1 MVRKIILLSQFGAY
15 FENHFVQVWKRW
27 NVCNTL
33 HLDHVKEGANNEDKD
48 IESTSR
54 SQASPLFRWNF
65 DKRRG
70 YPHPNPWIPPPAS
83 ASKSL
88 LSWLKVRSQ
97 ARSSCADGMSNTT
110 FGAIQK
116 RGVLSNYVI
125 NYYIF
130 ISLYYNIYFFI
141 YSIYIIKNIRNKY
154 IFINMYLCIWLFS

>member
-1 MVRKIILLSQFGAY
+1 MKIWHYLFSQANQEDVSIWNRDKIIVILLSLLLVRIWKFWGRGIKEHHFSDGILIRGAGT
-15 FENHFVQVWKRW
+15 RIP
-27 NVCNTL
+27 TL
-33 HLDHVKEGANNEDKD
+33 
-48 IESTSR
+48 ES
-54 SQASPLFRWNF
+54 
-65 DKRRG
+65 
-70 YPHPNPWIPPPAS
+70 PPPAS

-97 ARSSCADGMSNTT
+97 ARSSCADGMSNAT

-141 YSIYIIKNIRNKY
+141 YSIYIIKKY
-154 IFINMYLCIWLFS
+154 KK